1 MILLDAV
8 EIVES
13 SRNQFAIR
21 FEPSLFQTRPMW
33 AIDDEPLIS
42 TINKC
47 DRETAI
53 MIACTSFGAW
63 QMLGCNIY
71 SQGYKNPIANFFEA
85 RAAQQLLAEQFIRE
99 CGAEPLAD
107 MVRLSDPTLLDFA
120 RRWNGPGNPQAYL
133 AALRRAAA

>member
-21 FEPSLFQTRPMW
+21 FEPSLFQTRPIW

-71 SQGYKNPIANFFEA
+71 ACGYKNPIGNFFDA
-85 RAAQQLLAEQFIRE
+85 FATQQMLAEQFIRE
-99 CGAEPLAD
+99 CGAEPLSD
-107 MVRLSDPTLLDFA
+107 MAQLSDAALLAFA
-120 RRWNGPGNPQAYL
+120 TRWNGPGNPQAYL